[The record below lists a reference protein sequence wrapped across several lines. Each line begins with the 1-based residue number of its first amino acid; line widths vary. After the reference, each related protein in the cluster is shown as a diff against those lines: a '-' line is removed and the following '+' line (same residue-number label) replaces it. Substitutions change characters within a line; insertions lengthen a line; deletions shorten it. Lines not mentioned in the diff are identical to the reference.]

1 MKALMRGIQTG
12 WLALLLV
19 LGMAGT
25 ALRTRAA
32 TLVEIAA
39 GNPDFSTL
47 VAAVQAAG
55 LADALAGPGPLTVFA
70 PNNAAFAKLPPGTVE
85 SLLADPARLRQ
96 VLLYHVVPGRRT
108 ASTLTAGPIV
118 TVQGAA
124 ARISLQGG
132 VKIDAATVVAADVSA
147 DNGVIHVID
156 SVILPPPGLVELVV
170 GNPDFSTL
178 LAAVQAAG
186 LVDFFRGSGPYT
198 VFAPN
203 NAAFA
208 KLPPGTVDALLQD
221 PARLRQVLLYHVVR
235 SRVRSTD
242 LVAGAVPTVQG
253 AAVRVNLT
261 GGVKVNDSNVIAA
274 DVEAAN
280 GVVHV
285 IDSVLLP
292 PPDLVQVAVSNPE
305 FSTLVVALQA
315 AGLVDAL
322 KEPGPF
328 TIFAPNNAAF
338 AKLPAG
344 TIEALLADTNRLR
357 HILLYHVHSG
367 PRVRAG
373 DLVAGPLSTLQGA
386 PLQVGL
392 EGGARINQARVLAAN
407 VEAGN
412 GVIHVIDEV
421 ILPGGG
427 FVPDG
432 SELSVVV
439 LGGEA
444 TVVWP
449 ARAGTAPV
457 LESAPTP
464 AGPWT
469 AVLAPVA
476 TADGIQK
483 VKVPATAANQF
494 FRLRR

>member
-1 MKALMRGIQTG
+1 MKSVKHGIQAG
-12 WLALLLV
+12 WMVLLLV
-19 LGMAGT
+19 LGMAGAT
-25 ALRTRAA
+25 VRTRAA

-55 LADALAGPGPLTVFA
+55 LVETLAGPGPLTVFA

-85 SLLADPARLRQ
+85 GLLADPAKLRQ

-108 ASTLTAGPIV
+108 ASTLTAGPLV

-124 ARISLQGG
+124 ARLTLEGG
-132 VKIDAATVVAADVSA
+132 VKIDAATVLAPDVIA

-156 SVILPPPGLVELVV
+156 TVILPPVGLVELVA

-186 LVDFFRGSGPYT
+186 LADFFAGAGPYT

-208 KLPPGTVDALLQD
+208 KLPAGTVEGLLAD

-261 GGVKVNDSNVIAA
+261 GGVKVNDSGVIAP

-292 PPDLVQVAVSNPE
+292 PPDLVAVAAANPD
-305 FSTLVVALQA
+305 FSTLVTALQA

-322 KEPGPF
+322 KASGPF
-328 TIFAPNNAAF
+328 TVFAPNNAAF

-373 DLVAGPLSTLQGA
+373 DLRAGTLSTLQGA
-386 PLQVGL
+386 PLQVSL
-392 EGGARINQARVLAAN
+392 AGGARINQAGVLATD
-407 VEAGN
+407 VEALN

-427 FVPDG
+427 FGLEDLQ
-432 SELSVVV
+432 LSVVV

-449 ARAGTAPV
+449 AREGVPPV
-457 LESAPTP
+457 LESAPAP
-464 AGPWT
+464 AGPWS
-469 AVLAPVA
+469 AVTAPVVV
-476 TADGIQK
+476 ADGIRK
-483 VKVPATAANQF
+483 VTVPSTAENQF

>member
-1 MKALMRGIQTG
+1 MKSVMRGIQAG

-19 LGMAGT
+19 LGITGT
-25 ALRTRAA
+25 VVRMRAA

-55 LADALAGPGPLTVFA
+55 LAETLAGPGPLTVFA
-70 PNNAAFAKLPPGTVE
+70 PNNAAFAKLPPGTV
-85 SLLADPARLRQ
+85 
-96 VLLYHVVPGRRT
+96 
-108 ASTLTAGPIV
+108 
-118 TVQGAA
+118 
-124 ARISLQGG
+124 
-132 VKIDAATVVAADVSA
+132 
-147 DNGVIHVID
+147 
-156 SVILPPPGLVELVV
+156 
-170 GNPDFSTL
+170 
-178 LAAVQAAG
+178 
-186 LVDFFRGSGPYT
+186 
-198 VFAPN
+198 
-203 NAAFA
+203 
-208 KLPPGTVDALLQD
+208 DALLAD

-242 LVAGAVPTVQG
+242 LVAGAVATVQG
-253 AAVRVNLT
+253 AAVRVSLT

-274 DVEAAN
+274 DIEAAN

-305 FSTLVVALQA
+305 FSTLVTALQA

-322 KEPGPF
+322 KGPGPF
-328 TIFAPNNAAF
+328 TVFAPNNAAF
-338 AKLPAG
+338 AKLPPG

-367 PRVRAG
+367 P
-373 DLVAGPLSTLQGA
+373 
-386 PLQVGL
+386 
-392 EGGARINQARVLAAN
+392 RINQARVLAAN

-427 FVPDG
+427 FVPEG
-432 SELSVVV
+432 AELSVVV

-449 ARAGTAPV
+449 AREGAAPV
-457 LESAPTP
+457 LESAPSP

-469 AVLAPVA
+469 AVSAPIA

>member
-1 MKALMRGIQTG
+1 MCGIQAG

-19 LGMAGT
+19 LGMTGP
-25 ALRTRAA
+25 AA
-32 TLVEIAA
+32 RVRGASLVEIAA

-55 LADALAGPGPLTVFA
+55 LAETLAGPGPLTVFA
-70 PNNAAFAKLPPGTVE
+70 PNNAAFAKLPPGTV
-85 SLLADPARLRQ
+85 
-96 VLLYHVVPGRRT
+96 
-108 ASTLTAGPIV
+108 
-118 TVQGAA
+118 
-124 ARISLQGG
+124 
-132 VKIDAATVVAADVSA
+132 
-147 DNGVIHVID
+147 N
-156 SVILPPPGLVELVV
+156 
-170 GNPDFSTL
+170 
-178 LAAVQAAG
+178 
-186 LVDFFRGSGPYT
+186 
-198 VFAPN
+198 
-203 NAAFA
+203 
-208 KLPPGTVDALLQD
+208 ALLQD
-221 PARLRQVLLYHVVR
+221 PPRLRQVLLYHVVR

-242 LVAGAVPTVQG
+242 LAAGAVPTVQG

-261 GGVKVNDSNVIAA
+261 GGVKVNDSNVLAA
-274 DVEAAN
+274 DIEAAN

-305 FSTLVVALQA
+305 FSTLVTALQA

-322 KEPGPF
+322 KGPGPF
-328 TIFAPNNAAF
+328 TVFAPNNAAF

-367 PRVRAG
+367 PRVRAA

-392 EGGARINQARVLAAN
+392 EGGPRINQAQVLAAN

-449 ARAGTAPV
+449 AREGAAPV
-457 LESAPTP
+457 LESAPAP

-469 AVLAPVA
+469 AVSAPVA

-483 VKVPATAANQF
+483 AKVPATAANQF